1 MSFPPSL
8 LHAASAKISEV
19 LENAWAPSTRAKYDN
34 SVTLYL
40 HWCNS
45 EGLPSDKRLPAS
57 EITLCAFVAH
67 LAGTMSGSSIRS
79 HLSGLKR
86 WHILANMPYTS
97 SPRLSYLLR
106 GADNMTPGSSRR
118 APRPPVTLAMIRVLH
133 DSLDLQ
139 NSLDACVLATATT
152 AFWAQARLGELLSPS
167 AKYFDPSR
175 IPRLANLDKASTSA
189 GSRKL
194 HLPAT
199 KVAGPR
205 GEDIYICKQ
214 NGRSDPI
221 TALARHISRN
231 SLTADLPLFSYD
243 IGDGRHL
250 ALTRTKFLN
259 RCNEIWTRQG
269 WPRLTGHC
277 FRIGGTTE
285 LLVAGVPPDV
295 VKAMG
300 RWSSDSFL
308 RYWRSLELIAPKYV
322 ERLSKTHTHSL
333 P

>member
-1 MSFPPSL
+1 MPATYL
-8 LHAASAKISEV
+8 RHATTVKMAAV
-19 LENAWAPSTRAKYDN
+19 LGNAWAPSTRAKYDN

-40 HWCNS
+40 RWCES
-45 EGLPSDKRLPAS
+45 EGLPLDKRLPAS
-57 EITLCAFVAH
+57 EITLCAFAAH
-67 LAGTMSGSSIRS
+67 LAGTMAGSSIRS
-79 HLSGLKR
+79 HLAGLKR
-86 WHILANMPYTS
+86 WHILANMHYDS
-97 SPRLSYLLR
+97 SPRLSYLLK

-118 APRPPVTLAMIRVLH
+118 APRPPVTLAMIRALH
-133 DSLDLQ
+133 DSLNLS
-139 NSLDACVLATATT
+139 NGLDVCVLAVATT
-152 AFWAQARLGELLSPS
+152 AFWSQARLGELLSPS
-167 AKYFDPSR
+167 SRLFDSSR
-175 IPRLANLDKASTSA
+175 TPRLSDLGGPATTA

-194 HLPAT
+194 HLPCT
-199 KVAGPR
+199 KVAGLR
-205 GEDIYICKQ
+205 GEDIFICRQ

-221 TALARHISRN
+221 AALSRHITRN

-250 ALTRTKFLN
+250 ALTRQKFMH
-259 RCNEIWTRQG
+259 RCNEIWTQQG

-300 RWSSDSFL
+300 RWSSDAFL
-308 RYWRSLELIAPKYV
+308 RYWRSLDLIAPKYV
-322 ERLSKTHTHSL
+322 ELLKKSHPHSF